1 MSFPGLTG
9 ESFIYGELQIVGS
22 SPTMTKCKYC
32 KPIVINRFTIYLQFT
47 IIHLMKNKSTL
58 KISFIALFA
67 AIICVGCFIK
77 IPLGVI
83 PIVLQN
89 VLCILCGVLLGGV
102 LGGAPT
108 ALFLLAGLIGLP
120 VYSGGTGGIAVWL
133 GPTGGFL
140 PGYLIGALVAGFIAG
155 RPSVEEKKISWKVAL
170 RVSLAIVAG
179 LVILYIPGVIRFSY
193 WATAAGKVP
202 VDKTALAYTMGAC
215 VIPYIPGDILK
226 AVIAIPV
233 ALKLRPVLAQYLYE
247 DTDKN

>member
-1 MSFPGLTG
+1 MPFLFAIFS
-9 ESFIYGELQIVGS
+9 
-22 SPTMTKCKYC
+22 
-32 KPIVINRFTIYLQFT
+32 
-47 IIHLMKNKSTL
+47 HMKNKSVL
-58 KISFIALFA
+58 RISFIALFA
-67 AIICVGCFIK
+67 AIICVGCFIR

-89 VLCILCGVLLGGV
+89 VLCILCAVLLGGV
-102 LGGAPT
+102 LAGAPV

-140 PGYLIGALVAGFIAG
+140 FGYLLGAVAAGFIAG
-155 RPSVEEKKISWKVAL
+155 KPSVSEKKLTLNVAI
-170 RVSLAIVAG
+170 RVSVAVVAG

-202 VDKTALAYTMGAC
+202 ADKTVLAYTMGAC
-215 VIPYIPGDILK
+215 VIPFIPGDILK

-247 DTDKN
+247 DSDQNN

>member
-1 MSFPGLTG
+1 
-9 ESFIYGELQIVGS
+9 
-22 SPTMTKCKYC
+22 
-32 KPIVINRFTIYLQFT
+32 
-47 IIHLMKNKSTL
+47 MKNKSIL
-58 KISFIALFA
+58 KVSFVALFA
-67 AIICVGCFIK
+67 AIICAGCFIR

-89 VLCILCGVLLGGV
+89 VLCILCAVLLGGV
-102 LGGAPT
+102 LGAAPA

-140 PGYLIGALVAGFIAG
+140 PGYLLGAVAASLIAG
-155 RPSVEEKKISWKVAL
+155 KPDVSEKKISVKKVI
-170 RVSLAIVAG
+170 RITIAIVAG

-193 WATAAGKVP
+193 WATAVGKVP
-202 VDKTALAYTMGAC
+202 AEKTALAYTMGAC

-226 AVIAIPV
+226 AVIAVPV

-247 DTDKN
+247 DSDKY

>member
-1 MSFPGLTG
+1 MIFNCKL
-9 ESFIYGELQIVGS
+9 ELR
-22 SPTMTKCKYC
+22 T
-32 KPIVINRFTIYLQFT
+32 RFTIPLLFA
-47 IIHLMKNKSTL
+47 IVSSVKNKSTL

-67 AIICVGCFIK
+67 AIICVGCFIR

-89 VLCILCGVLLGGV
+89 VLCVLSGVLLGGL

-120 VYSGGTGGIAVWL
+120 VYSGGTGGLAVWL

-140 PGYLIGALVAGFIAG
+140 PGYLLGAVTAGLIAG
-155 RPSVEEKKISWKVAL
+155 KPSVEQRKCSVML
-170 RVSLAIVAG
+170 VVRVSLAILAG
-179 LVILYIPGVIRFSY
+179 MVILYIPGVIRFAY

-226 AVIAIPV
+226 IVIAIPV
-233 ALKLRPVLAQYLYE
+233 ALKVRPVLAQYLYE
-247 DTDKN
+247 DTDKNN

>member
-1 MSFPGLTG
+1 MAFL
-9 ESFIYGELQIVGS
+9 F
-22 SPTMTKCKYC
+22 
-32 KPIVINRFTIYLQFT
+32 VIIS
-47 IIHLMKNKSTL
+47 HMKNKSVL

-67 AIICVGCFIK
+67 AIICVGCFIR

-89 VLCILCGVLLGGV
+89 ALCILCAVLLGGV
-102 LGGAPT
+102 LGGAPA

-120 VYSGGTGGIAVWL
+120 VYSGGTGGLAVWL

-140 PGYLIGALVAGFIAG
+140 PGYLLGAIAAGFIAG
-155 RPSVEEKKISWKVAL
+155 KPDVGEKKLTAGVVV
-170 RVSLAIVAG
+170 RVSVAVIAG

-202 VDKTALAYTMGAC
+202 VEKTALAYTMTAC

-247 DTDKN
+247 SDNN

>member
-1 MSFPGLTG
+1 
-9 ESFIYGELQIVGS
+9 
-22 SPTMTKCKYC
+22 
-32 KPIVINRFTIYLQFT
+32 
-47 IIHLMKNKSTL
+47 MKNKSVL

-67 AIICVGCFIK
+67 AIICAGCFIR

-89 VLCILCGVLLGGV
+89 VLCILCAVLLGGV
-102 LGGAPT
+102 LGAAPA

-140 PGYLIGALVAGFIAG
+140 PGYLLGAIAASLIAG
-155 RPSVEEKKISWKVAL
+155 KPDVSEKKISVKKVI
-170 RVSLAIVAG
+170 RITIAIVAG

-193 WATAAGKVP
+193 WATAVGKVP
-202 VDKTALAYTMGAC
+202 AEKTALAYTMGAC

-226 AVIAIPV
+226 AVIAVPV

-247 DTDKN
+247 DSDKY